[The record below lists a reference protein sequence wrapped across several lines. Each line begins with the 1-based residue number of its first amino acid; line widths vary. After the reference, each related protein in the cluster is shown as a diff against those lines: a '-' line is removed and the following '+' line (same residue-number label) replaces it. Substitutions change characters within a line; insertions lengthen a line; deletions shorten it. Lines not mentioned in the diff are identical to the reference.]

1 MTDKSASYYQDWPDR
16 VNQALRAAGLNDY
29 LVTPDDL
36 VLLESEAVLSEEDE
50 P

>member
-29 LVTPDDL
+29 LVTPDL